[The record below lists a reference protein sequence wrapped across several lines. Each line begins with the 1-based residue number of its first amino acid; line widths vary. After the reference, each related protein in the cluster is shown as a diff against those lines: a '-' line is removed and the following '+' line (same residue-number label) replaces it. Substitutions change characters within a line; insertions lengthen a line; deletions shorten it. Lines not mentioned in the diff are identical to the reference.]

1 MLTDAQREKWQ
12 KDGYVRLER
21 FFDAVAVE
29 RISSFVEDVSCWEV
43 SDDKWLM
50 WFEKTTDN
58 RKITSKAENILDFH
72 DPLRHLLLDDQR
84 IEAAVEE
91 LLDERSR
98 RLKEC

>member
-21 FFDAVAVE
+21 FFDPGALE
-29 RISSFVEDVSCWEV
+29 RISSFVEDVSRWDV

-58 RKITSKAENILDFH
+58 RKITSK
-72 DPLRHLLLDDQR
+72 
-84 IEAAVEE
+84 VE
-91 LLDERSR
+91 
-98 RLKEC
+98 

>member
-21 FFDAVAVE
+21 FFDPAALKG
-29 RISSFVEDVSCWEV
+29 ISRFVEDISRWEV

-58 RKITSKAENILDFH
+58 RKIISKAENFSTYMSH
-72 DPLRHLLLDDQR
+72 C
-84 IEAAVEE
+84 VV
-91 LLDERSR
+91 SS
-98 RLKEC
+98 